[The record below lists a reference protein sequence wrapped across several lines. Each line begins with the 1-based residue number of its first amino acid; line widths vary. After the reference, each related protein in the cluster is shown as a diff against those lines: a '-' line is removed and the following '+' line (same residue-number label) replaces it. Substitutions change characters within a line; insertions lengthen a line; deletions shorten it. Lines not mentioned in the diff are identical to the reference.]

1 MTMATRKTNADPR
14 ILPNR
19 LKEYIKEH
27 LIDLPRAR
35 VASPPAL
42 QQQPHLPPAA
52 PATYNDPG
60 AMLAGLL

>member
-1 MTMATRKTNADPR
+1 MLISDFFF
-14 ILPNR
+14 PNR

-27 LIDLPRAR
+27 LIDLPRTR
-35 VASPPAL
+35 VSSPPAP
-42 QQQPHLPPAA
+42 QQPQLPPAA